1 MRLLIFIT
9 LIIFIIPSFGMAQNT
24 YKNLKVLN
32 IKSEHEMRDYMKAIS
47 KDLGVRCTFCHDIND
62 KSKDTHLKNIAR
74 EMIIMQR
81 NLNNDYFPMM
91 TDSTTNQNII
101 QISCWTCHRGQ
112 SKPQL
117 TKLK

>member
-1 MRLLIFIT
+1 MKLLK
-9 LIIFIIPSFGMAQNT
+9 FIILTIFTISSFPMAQNT
-24 YKNLKVLN
+24 FKNLQVLN
-32 IKSEHEMRDYMKAIS
+32 IESEREMRDYMKAIS

-62 KSKDTHLKNIAR
+62 KSKDTHIKNIAR

-81 NLNNDYFPMM
+81 NLNNNYFSIL
-91 TDSTTNQNII
+91 TDSTANQNII